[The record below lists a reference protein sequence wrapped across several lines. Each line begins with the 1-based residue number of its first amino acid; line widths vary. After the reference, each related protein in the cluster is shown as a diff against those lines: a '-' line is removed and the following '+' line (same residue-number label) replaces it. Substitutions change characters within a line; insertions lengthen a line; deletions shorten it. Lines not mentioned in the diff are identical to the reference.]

1 MSPRGHVSPVCIRA
15 SMAYIQ
21 MNVAPIGEVSFE
33 TREQSLV
40 RAKDELE
47 KLKES
52 LWSALKAYLFCIPGS
67 LEEINKL
74 KQTIQLHKRYISFLE
89 R

>member
-1 MSPRGHVSPVCIRA
+1 
-15 SMAYIQ
+15 MAYIQ
-21 MNVAPIGEVSFE
+21 MNDALNEEITFE

-40 RAKDELE
+40 RAKEELE

-52 LWSALKAYLFCIPGS
+52 LWSALKGYLSCIPGS

-74 KQTIQLHKRYISFLE
+74 KKTIQLHKKYISFLE